1 MGEQLFNQMEWPYS
15 IKWDVDKEISADV
28 LILGGGIAG
37 CWAAIAVA
45 QRGVK
50 VALVEKG
57 ATIRSGAGGSGCDHW
72 ESAATNPCS
81 LITPEELTLA
91 MIKDHNGYNNGISH
105 YIECREGY
113 DRLLDL

>member
-1 MGEQLFNQMEWPYS
+1 M
-15 IKWDVDKEISADV
+15 

-45 QRGVK
+45 KRGLK
-50 VALVEKG
+50 AIIVEKE
-57 ATIRSGAGGSGCDHW
+57 ATIRSGAGGSGCNHW

-81 LITPEELTLA
+81 KVTPEELTLA

-105 YIECREGY
+105 YIECKEFY
-113 DRLLDL
+113 DRLLDIEKLGGKVRDTEDKFKGA